1 MMLSIR
7 VKSSLLAKSIVI
19 FPRRLPMV
27 TPTRVERSSLR
38 ILSTSSSATEFFTD
52 LFYAIFFPGK
62 IPKTKIR
69 MD

>member
-19 FPRRLPMV
+19 LPRRLPMV

-38 ILSTSSSATEFFTD
+38 ILSTSSSATDFLQVFS
-52 LFYAIFFPGK
+52 LSLL
-62 IPKTKIR
+62 
-69 MD
+69 